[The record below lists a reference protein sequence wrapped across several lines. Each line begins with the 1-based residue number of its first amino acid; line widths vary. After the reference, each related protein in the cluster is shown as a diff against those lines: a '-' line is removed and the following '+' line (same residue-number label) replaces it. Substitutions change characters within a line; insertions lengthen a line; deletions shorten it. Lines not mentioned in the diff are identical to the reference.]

1 MSGEYPANW
10 SEIAARIKLDAD
22 WRCER
27 CGLKHDT
34 PSHRVLTVHH
44 LLPDK
49 GNCEWWN
56 LAALCQVCH
65 LVIQAKVDLKQGF
78 LFPERHSE
86 WFKKHLAGYQEAL
99 A

>member
-1 MSGEYPANW
+1 MSGEYPENW
-10 SEIAARIKLDAD
+10 TDIAFRIKEEVG
-22 WRCER
+22 WHCER
-27 CGLKHDT
+27 CGHVNA
-34 PSHRVLTVHH
+34 PSEGRTLTVHH

-49 GNCEWWN
+49 SNCEPWN

-99 A
+99 K